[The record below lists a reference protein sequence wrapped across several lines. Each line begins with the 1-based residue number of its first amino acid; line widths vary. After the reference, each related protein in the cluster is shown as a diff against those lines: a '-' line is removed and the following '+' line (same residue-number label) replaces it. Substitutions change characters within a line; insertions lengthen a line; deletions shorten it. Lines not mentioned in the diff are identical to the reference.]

1 MTTSSDGSYSNSA
14 ASSLASGENGDYS
27 MSGSGNWAGVD
38 MTAGVTINTDGIRKA
53 IENAYNNAE

>member
-1 MTTSSDGSYSNSA
+1 MSSYAAVTSS
-14 ASSLASGENGDYS
+14 SSVSGENGDYS
-27 MSGSGNWAGVD
+27 MPGSGNWAGVD